1 MSVPMSPEYLLYY
14 LPLMVSVALVLAAT
28 RHERT
33 DLIIKQ
39 AISQTIWFTVF
50 MLIVAGLLWGAMLFI

>member
-1 MSVPMSPEYLLYY
+1 MSVPMSPEYLLYF
-14 LPLMVSVALVLAAT
+14 LPLIVSVALVLAAT

-39 AISQTIWFTVF
+39 AISQTVWFTAF
-50 MLIVAGLLWGAMLFI
+50 MLIVAGILWTATQFI

>member
-1 MSVPMSPEYLLYY
+1 MSPEYLLYY

>member
-14 LPLMVSVALVLAAT
+14 FPLIVAVALVLAAT

-39 AISQTIWFTVF
+39 AISQATWFTVF
-50 MLIVAGLLWGAMLFI
+50 MLVVAGLLWGATQLI

>member
-14 LPLMVSVALVLAAT
+14 LPLIVAVALVLAAT

-33 DLIIKQ
+33 DLIMKQ
-39 AISQTIWFTVF
+39 AVSQAVWITVF
-50 MLIVAGLLWGAMLFI
+50 MLVVAGLLWGATQLI

>member
-50 MLIVAGLLWGAMLFI
+50 MLIVAGILWTATQFI

>member
-1 MSVPMSPEYLLYY
+1 
-14 LPLMVSVALVLAAT
+14 MVSVALVLAAT

-39 AISQTIWFTVF
+39 AISQTVWFTVF
-50 MLIVAGLLWGAMLFI
+50 MLIVAGVLWCAMLFI

>member
-1 MSVPMSPEYLLYY
+1 MSPEYLLYY

-39 AISQTIWFTVF
+39 AISQTVWFTVF
-50 MLIVAGLLWGAMLFI
+50 MLIVAGVLWGAMLFI